1 MSKYWTAL
9 FASAAL
15 ASMISAANA
24 EEKKYTADMTAAA
37 QVPAVDSRA
46 TGTAELIVD
55 TDAHTI
61 SWKVAVEG
69 LSGEPTKEHI
79 HGPATATENAP
90 PEIDMS
96 NAIMQGSAPITDA
109 QLADIDAGKTYVNVH
124 TAKFPDGEIRGQ
136 VQPAM

>member
-15 ASMISAANA
+15 ASMISTAHA
-24 EEKKYTADMTAAA
+24 EEKKYTAEMTAAA
-37 QVPAVDSRA
+37 QVPAVESGA
-46 TGTAELIVD
+46 TGSAELIVD

-61 SWKVAVEG
+61 SWKVALEG

-109 QLADIDAGKTYVNVH
+109 QLADMDAGKTYLNVH

-136 VQPAM
+136 VQPAI